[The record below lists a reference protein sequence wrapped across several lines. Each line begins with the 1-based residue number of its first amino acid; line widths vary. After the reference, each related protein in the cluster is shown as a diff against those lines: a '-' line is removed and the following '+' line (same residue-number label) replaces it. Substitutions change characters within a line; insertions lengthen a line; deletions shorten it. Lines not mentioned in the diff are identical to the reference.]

1 MFSKDISPRVL
12 IGSCLVLAAL
22 FAWFL
27 RSYLRLRHVPGQFL
41 ASLTNIPRL
50 LWVLSNRAH
59 DIHIALHKKY
69 GPLVRFGPNMV
80 SIQDPAEISNI
91 YGISNKFAKVN

>member
-1 MFSKDISPRVL
+1 MSSVSMLSKDMSPKLL
-12 IGSCLVLAAL
+12 IGSFLVLTTL
-22 FAWFL
+22 VTWFL
-27 RSYLRLRHVPGQFL
+27 RSYLRLRHVPGPFL

-50 LWVLSNRAH
+50 SWVLSNRAH

-80 SIQDPAEISNI
+80 SVQDPAEISTI
-91 YGISNKFAKVN
+91 YGINN